1 MDKNSRCFVNI
12 NSIVTLGEKNLF
24 KHKAAQDEL
33 DISIS
38 GNNGKNRSTSNKFWR
53 GFGEKGTFLHY
64 WWECKLVQPLWKS
77 VWRFLSK
84 LNSELP
90 YDPAIPLLGI
100 YPKKIII

>member
-38 GNNGKNRSTSNKFWR
+38 GNNGK
-53 GFGEKGTFLHY
+53 E
-64 WWECKLVQPLWKS
+64 
-77 VWRFLSK
+77 
-84 LNSELP
+84 
-90 YDPAIPLLGI
+90 
-100 YPKKIII
+100 